1 MTPQPWHWWL
11 LGGLLVLLEAVAPGF
26 VLIWLGIAALAT
38 GSVLWLVPGLAWP
51 WQITLFSLLNLLAAG
66 VWLARRRGAATEREE
81 SSLNRRAEAQIG
93 RVVTLV
99 EPIVDGRGKVRI
111 GDTVWSASG
120 PDLPAGSRVR
130 VVAAHG
136 ALLEVA
142 PVAGDP

>member
-1 MTPQPWHWWL
+1 
-11 LGGLLVLLEAVAPGF
+11 
-26 VLIWLGIAALAT
+26 
-38 GSVLWLVPGLAWP
+38 
-51 WQITLFSLLNLLAAG
+51 
-66 VWLARRRGAATEREE
+66 
-81 SSLNRRAEAQIG
+81 LNRRAEAQIG

>member
-1 MTPQPWHWWL
+1 MSPQPWHWWL

-26 VLIWLGIAALAT
+26 VLIWLGLAALST

-66 VWLARRRGAATEREE
+66 VWLARRRGAGREREE
-81 SSLNRRAEAQIG
+81 SALNRRAEAQIG

-120 PDLPAGSRVR
+120 PDLPVGSRVK

-142 PVAGDP
+142 PIAGDP

>member
-1 MTPQPWHWWL
+1 MSPQPWHWWL
-11 LGGLLVLLEAVAPGF
+11 LGGVLVLLEAVAPGF
-26 VLIWLGIAALAT
+26 VLIWLGLAALAT

-51 WQITLFSLLNLLAAG
+51 WQITLFSLLNLMAAG
-66 VWLARRRGAATEREE
+66 VWLARRRGAGAAREE

-142 PVAGDP
+142 PIASDP